1 MSNVRSTFFL
11 PSRLAFS
18 LSVAAVVLLVAACSR
33 PPPAPVSIASRSVV
47 SENLSFLTALP
58 IGAAF
63 TDHPWITHLTR
74 VDLDNDGLMDLVAC
88 EGRTNQVIWLRQVA
102 PGQFVESIIADNIPA
117 PVHVTAA
124 KMTGSGRSDL
134 LIASMGQ
141 IFPNND
147 RIGRVVIL
155 ENLGGGKFAQHVIA
169 ENIARVTDVAAA
181 DFNGDGRLDLAVG
194 QFGYDQGEIQWM
206 ENLGDWKF
214 LGHQLLN
221 LSGTI
226 HVCIADFNGDHTPDI
241 AAIVSQQYEEIH
253 LFTNDGKGNFTGST
267 IWGSTNED
275 YACSG
280 MTLCDLNRDG
290 RPDLLFSN
298 GDGFGPAPVP
308 GPRPWHGVQWLENR
322 GGGLFKF
329 HRIGDLAGA
338 YSPVAVDLDGDGAQD
353 VVAVSAFNE
362 WEKPGVASL
371 VWFRND
377 GKMNF
382 SAVVLAHAPTHLLTL
397 TEFDPDKNGR
407 TTLVTGA
414 MHCYPPYDRM
424 SRLLFWQRPSTP

>member
-1 MSNVRSTFFL
+1 MNVIVRSKSLFL
-11 PSRLAFS
+11 G
-18 LSVAAVVLLVAACSR
+18 LSVLVTGLCLSACRRAA
-33 PPPAPVSIASRSVV
+33 PPTINIASCPPVA
-47 SENLSFLTALP
+47 ENLSYLVPKP
-58 IGAAF
+58 IGTAF
-63 TDHPWITHLTR
+63 SDHPWITHLLSM
-74 VDLDNDGLMDLVAC
+74 DWDEDGLADLIAC
-88 EGRTNQVIWLRQVA
+88 EGRENKVVWLRQIS
-102 PGQFVESIIADNIPA
+102 PGEFVESVLIDNVSG
-117 PVHVTAA
+117 PVHVTSA
-124 KMTGSGRSDL
+124 KMTGSGHSDL
-134 LIASMGQ
+134 LISCMGQ

-147 RIGRVVIL
+147 RIGTILIL
-155 ENLGGGKFAQHVIA
+155 ENLGGGKFAKHVIA
-169 ENIARVTDVAAA
+169 ENIARVTDVQAA

-206 ENLGDWKF
+206 QNLGEWQF
-214 LGHQLLN
+214 RSHRLLN

-226 HVCIADFNGDHTPDI
+226 NVCIADYDGDRKPDI

-253 LFTNDGKGNFTGST
+253 LFTNDGKGGFVGSV

-322 GGGLFKF
+322 GSGFFKF

-338 YSPVAVDLDGDGAQD
+338 YSPVAVDLDRDGALD
-353 VVAVSAFNE
+353 VVAVSSFND
-362 WEKPGVASL
+362 WADPAAASMI
-371 VWFRND
+371 WFRND

-382 SAVVLAHAPTHLLTL
+382 NPTVLARTPTHLLTL
-397 TEFDPDKNGR
+397 AEFTPDKNGR
-407 TTLVTGA
+407 PTLVTGA

-424 SRLLFWQRPSTP
+424 SRLLFWQRAPAP

>member
-1 MSNVRSTFFL
+1 MRV
-11 PSRLAFS
+11 LAGVS
-18 LSVAAVVLLVAACSR
+18 VLLVAACGR
-33 PPPAPVSIASRSVV
+33 PPPPIVSISSRPVAV
-47 SENLSFLTALP
+47 ENIRYLSAQP
-58 IGAAF
+58 IGASF
-63 TDHPWITHLTR
+63 TDHPWITHVMR
-74 VDLDNDGLMDLVAC
+74 VDVDGDGLMDLVAC
-88 EGRTNQVIWLRQVA
+88 EARENKVVWLRQIS
-102 PGQFVESIIADNIPA
+102 PGRFVESVIADNISG

-124 KMTGSGRSDL
+124 KMTDSGRPDL

-147 RIGRVVIL
+147 RIGSIIIL
-155 ENLGGGKFAQHVIA
+155 ENLGGGKFTQHVIA
-169 ENIARVTDVAAA
+169 ENIARVTDVQAA

-206 ENLGDWKF
+206 ENLGEWKF
-214 LGHQLLN
+214 RGHPLLS
-221 LSGTI
+221 LPGTI
-226 HVCIADFNGDHTPDI
+226 NVCIADFNGDRTPDI

-253 LFTNDGKGNFTGST
+253 LFTNDGKGNFTGSV

-298 GDGFGPAPVP
+298 GDGFGPASVP

-322 GGGLFKF
+322 GNGLFKF

-338 YSPVAVDLDGDGAQD
+338 YSPVAVDLDGDGALD
-353 VVAVSAFNE
+353 VVALSAFNE
-362 WEKPGVASL
+362 WEKPGVASM

-382 SAVVLAHAPTHLLTL
+382 TATVLAHTPTHLLTL
-397 TEFDPDKNGR
+397 TEFEPDAQGR
-407 TTLVTGA
+407 PTLVTGA

-424 SRLLFWQRPSTP
+424 SRLLLWQRALAP